1 MPGPFRK
8 LLVANRGAIAR
19 RVIRA
24 CDKLGIGSV
33 AVYSEADA
41 GAPYLAEASET
52 LALSGSSA
60 VETYLNIPAL
70 VDCVKRSGA
79 DAVHPGYGFLAE
91 SAAFALAIEEAG
103 AVFIGPAPRFL
114 EMMGDK
120 INARALMAERGL
132 PVFSGSDAVSD
143 LEAALQAAQVIGYPV
158 MLKPAGGGGGIGMR
172 VVRDDNELS
181 LAFSQ
186 ARNLAG
192 AAFGDDTLFLE
203 AWIASPRHVEFQVLG
218 DGRGGA
224 MHLYERDCSL
234 QRRHQKVIEEA
245 PAPGIPRQELDLLA
259 AKAAAISA
267 AMRYDSVGTLEMLR
281 DARGKFGFLEMNTRI
296 QVEHG
301 VTEAVTGVD
310 LVATQIELAAGG
322 KLPEQPPLDG
332 FAVEARVYSEDSR
345 TGLPSTGRLSH
356 FRTPEMFGVRV
367 DTGYAQGQS
376 VTHYYDPLL
385 AKVIGWGTTRE
396 QAVGRLLVGLKGLEI
411 RGVQTNIPL
420 LEVVLQDDAFL
431 AADLDTGF
439 LHRRRWLPE
448 S

>member
-24 CDKLGIGSV
+24 CDKLGIRSV

-91 SAAFALAIEEAG
+91 SAAFARAIQEAG
-103 AVFIGPAPRFL
+103 AVFVGPSPHFL
-114 EMMGDK
+114 ETMGDK
-120 INARALMAERGL
+120 ISARALMAERGL
-132 PVFSGSDAVSD
+132 PVFSGSAAVLD
-143 LEAALQAAQVIGYPV
+143 LEAARQAAEAIGYPV

-172 VVRDDNELS
+172 VVRDDSELS
-181 LAFSQ
+181 RAFSQ
-186 ARNLAG
+186 ARNLAA
-192 AAFGDDTLFLE
+192 AAFDDDTLFLE
-203 AWIASPRHVEFQVLG
+203 ACIASPRHVEFQVLG

-245 PAPGIPRQELDLLA
+245 PAPGLPRQDLDLLA
-259 AKAAAISA
+259 AKAAAISG
-267 AMRYDSVGTLEMLR
+267 AMGYDSVGTLEMLR
-281 DARGKFGFLEMNTRI
+281 AADGNFGFLEMNTRI

-322 KLPEQPPLDG
+322 QLPEQPPLDG

-345 TGLPSTGRLSH
+345 TGLASTGRLSH
-356 FRTPEMFGVRV
+356 FRVPEMFGVRV
-367 DTGYAQGQS
+367 DTGYAQGQV
-376 VTHYYDPLL
+376 VTPFYDPLL

-396 QAVGRLLVGLKGLEI
+396 QAVGRLLVGLKGMEI
-411 RGVQTNIPL
+411 RGVETNIPL
-420 LEVVLQDDAFL
+420 LKVVLQDDEFL

-439 LHRRRWLPE
+439 LDRRRWLPGN
-448 S
+448 

>member
-24 CDKLGIGSV
+24 CDKLGIRSV

-52 LALSGSSA
+52 LALSGSTA
-60 VETYLNIPAL
+60 GETYLNIPAL

-91 SAAFALAIEEAG
+91 STAFAVAIEHAG
-103 AVFIGPAPRFL
+103 AVFVGPSSRFL

-120 INARALMAERGL
+120 INARALMTELGL
-132 PVFSGSDAVSD
+132 PVFAGSGAVSD
-143 LEAALQAAQVIGYPV
+143 LDAALQAAERIGYPI

-172 VVRDDNELS
+172 AVRDADELS
-181 LAFSQ
+181 RTFSQ
-186 ARNLAG
+186 ARKLVA
-192 AAFGDDTLFLE
+192 AAFDDDTLFLE
-203 AWIASPRHVEFQVLG
+203 ACIASPRHVEIQVIG
-218 DGRGGA
+218 DGKGGA

-245 PAPGIPRQELDLLA
+245 PAPGISRKELDLLA
-259 AKAAAISA
+259 TKAAVVAG
-267 AMRYDSVGTLEMLR
+267 AMNYDSAGTLEMLR
-281 DARGKFGFLEMNTRI
+281 DADGKFGFLEMNTRI

-301 VTEAVTGVD
+301 VTEAVTGID

-322 KLPEQPPLDG
+322 RLPEQPPLDG
-332 FAVEARVYSEDSR
+332 FAMEARVYSEDPR
-345 TGLPSTGRLSH
+345 TGLPSTGLLSH
-356 FRTPEMFGVRV
+356 FRLPDMFGVRV
-367 DTGYAQGQS
+367 DTGYAQGQA
-376 VTHYYDPLL
+376 VTPFYDPLL

-396 QAVGRLLVGLKGLEI
+396 QAVGRLLVALKGLEI

-420 LEVVLQDDAFL
+420 LEVVLQDDEFL

-439 LHRRRWLPE
+439 LDRRRWLPHR
-448 S
+448 